1 MKDSVRIIKTAV
13 FCGVFLLLCW
23 MGMQIVHEFG
33 HVLGALMTG
42 GRVSRVVLDPFTI
55 SRSDFAANPSPH
67 VTVWAGPV
75 VGSLLPVL
83 CLSLLAGGSAATRP
97 DGQVRTDGQSQPKT
111 GQEIVMMM
119 QFFAGFCLVGNG
131 AYLLFG
137 GFDGVG
143 DCGVMRQCGTP
154 LPVILGVG
162 GLLTVAGFGV
172 WHRLGRIRSLWEQ
185 DHISWRHAALT
196 AGALLLVAGGCH
208 RLFPDV

>member
-1 MKDSVRIIKTAV
+1 MKDSVRIIKTSV

-67 VTVWAGPV
+67 VTVWAGSV

-83 CLSLLAGGSAATRP
+83 CLGLLSGAATRP
-97 DGQVRTDGQSQPKT
+97 DGQVRPDGQSQPTT
-111 GQEIVMMM
+111 GQERVMMM

-172 WHRLGRIRSLWEQ
+172 WHRLGRISWLWER
-185 DHISWRHAALT
+185 DLISWRLAGVT
-196 AGALLLVAGGCH
+196 AVVLLLVAGGCH
-208 RLFPDV
+208 VLFPDV